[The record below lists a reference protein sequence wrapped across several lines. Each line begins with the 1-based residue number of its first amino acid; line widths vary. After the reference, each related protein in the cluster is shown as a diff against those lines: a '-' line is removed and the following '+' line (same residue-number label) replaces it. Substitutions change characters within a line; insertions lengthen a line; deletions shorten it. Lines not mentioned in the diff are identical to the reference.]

1 MKIKENGII
10 IETDLYTFPPR
21 IDLGE
26 FGKRSNH
33 FPVGDHSRTFS
44 LYYILIFLGES

>member
-1 MKIKENGII
+1 MELFLK
-10 IETDLYTFPPR
+10 LTFIHFSDQR

-33 FPVGDHSRTFS
+33 FPVCDHSRTFS
-44 LYYILIFLGES
+44 LFYVLIFLGES